1 MNRIFD
7 IKTENLYHKYL
18 NASRN
23 VIIGKS
29 KKMVEVYK
37 KLQKVCDRNVTVI
50 IRGNSG
56 VGKELIAENIHYNS
70 KRKNY
75 PFVTVNCAAI
85 TPTLIENELFGHVK
99 GSYTG
104 AISSEKGKF
113 ELADKGTI
121 FLDEIG
127 ALPLNMQSKI
137 LRVLQEKTFHKIG
150 DNKVNKVDVR
160 VICATSA
167 NLEHEILNKNF
178 RKDLYYR
185 INVFPIN
192 LPDLKEHKEDIE
204 LLVKHF
210 VNQLNESNNYK
221 INKIDKKLINKLK
234 KYDWP
239 GNIRELQN
247 IINRL
252 YFLSDTNILSFN
264 DLDMSDLEL
273 FKEDKI
279 SKTKNILELNLN
291 QDFGF
296 MEKQIIES
304 VLQNNHFNIKK
315 TAEQLKLNRKTIY
328 NKIKKYNIILKEN

>member
-1 MNRIFD
+1 
-7 IKTENLYHKYL
+7 
-18 NASRN
+18 
-23 VIIGKS
+23 
-29 KKMVEVYK
+29 
-37 KLQKVCDRNVTVI
+37 
-50 IRGNSG
+50 
-56 VGKELIAENIHYNS
+56 
-70 KRKNY
+70 
-75 PFVTVNCAAI
+75 
-85 TPTLIENELFGHVK
+85 
-99 GSYTG
+99 
-104 AISSEKGKF
+104 
-113 ELADKGTI
+113 
-121 FLDEIG
+121 
-127 ALPLNMQSKI
+127 
-137 LRVLQEKTFHKIG
+137 
-150 DNKVNKVDVR
+150 
-160 VICATSA
+160 
-167 NLEHEILNKNF
+167 
-178 RKDLYYR
+178 
-185 INVFPIN
+185 
-192 LPDLKEHKEDIE
+192 